1 MCFYSQIT
9 NYKGNYARDTSIS
22 PVSRSYS
29 STRWSSRRVPGN
41 PSRSLARTDYFPID
55 RLICELIV
63 QLSVSIYTCST
74 VWCTATSVFEPCKA
88 TFVLV
93 ARYRRRVYVYVRAYV
108 LEAARY
114 ASDNGVASRQRKS
127 SHEKCTP
134 SPSKPPDN
142 KVEREENRLFSFLF
156 HLSPPLSL
164 SLSLSVSRC
173 LHNLAPTVATTGV
186 RRSTKF
192 FDCPAHLE
200 REGNRATLSWNHR
213 VFWRRYSST
222 GINSPTSPTY
232 HLPRS
237 RMLSCVM
244 SIVFA
249 ENRDWPNG
257 A

>member
-164 SLSLSVSRC
+164 SLSLCLSLFAQLGPNCRDHRC
-173 LHNLAPTVATTGV
+173 APVHEIFRLPSSFGEGRKPCDSFLESPSFLAKILID
-186 RRSTKF
+186 R
-192 FDCPAHLE
+192 
-200 REGNRATLSWNHR
+200 N
-213 VFWRRYSST
+213 
-222 GINSPTSPTY
+222 
-232 HLPRS
+232 
-237 RMLSCVM
+237 
-244 SIVFA
+244 
-249 ENRDWPNG
+249 
-257 A
+257 